1 MKEMKPNAKSMKAR
15 IRISKS
21 LFMETGTSVAI
32 IYEIAGFEEHQSV
45 DTASLCK
52 HLRFLLVS
60 SSDCR
65 NLPATSGLNSS
76 YPKYFN
82 VFVFSSLNLGYQH

>member
-1 MKEMKPNAKSMKAR
+1 MEMKPNAKSMKAR

-60 SSDCR
+60 SGTSQVTVETYPP
-65 NLPATSGLNSS
+65 LPALIPVIRNILTCSS
-76 YPKYFN
+76 
-82 VFVFSSLNLGYQH
+82 SRH